1 MAMIKKPVNKQAVMA
16 AKALAAKRVK
26 AAATRKKR
34 RIRQTLDRF
43 VVLATSLGTNS
54 TPKDSSGWNATL
66 KNGTTTVNAEFDDF
80 GVVRFPTISTL
91 TSVPYLLTI
100 RDENGVVLKSFNVPA
115 DREFLSLDFSL
126 DKSALIL

>member
-1 MAMIKKPVNKQAVMA
+1 MVMIKKPVNKQAVMA

-54 TPKDSSGWNATL
+54 TPKDSSGWTASL
-66 KNGTTTVNAEFDDF
+66 KSGTTTVSADFDDF
-80 GVVRFPTISTL
+80 GVARFPTISTL
-91 TSVPYLLTI
+91 TTVPYLLTI
-100 RDENGVVLKSFNVPA
+100 RDENGVVLKSFNVPS
-115 DREFLSLDFSL
+115 DREFFV
-126 DKSALIL
+126 ARF

>member
-1 MAMIKKPVNKQAVMA
+1 M
-16 AKALAAKRVK
+16 
-26 AAATRKKR
+26 
-34 RIRQTLDRF
+34 
-43 VVLATSLGTNS
+43 VLATSLGTNS
-54 TPKDSSGWNATL
+54 TPKDSSGWTATL

-115 DREFLSLDFSL
+115 DREFFV
-126 DKSALIL
+126 ARF

>member
-16 AKALAAKRVK
+16 ARALAAKRVK

-54 TPKDSSGWNATL
+54 TPKDSSGWTATL
-66 KNGTTTVNAEFDDF
+66 KNGATTVNADFDDF
-80 GVVRFPTISTL
+80 GVARFPTISTL
-91 TSVPYLLTI
+91 TTVPYLLTI

-115 DREFLSLDFSL
+115 EREFFV
-126 DKSALIL
+126 ARF